1 MNRRRIFGILLAWT
15 VCLILWV
22 GAGAEG
28 IRETIGLLKNW
39 EAVSFEIT
47 AAFEKLPQFDENRC
61 EQLNR
66 LLRHI
71 RFCGQLE
78 AGVCTWMCSVK

>member
-1 MNRRRIFGILLAWT
+1 MNRKRIFGILLAWT

-47 AAFEKLPQFDENRC
+47 AAFESCRSLTKTD
-61 EQLNR
+61 
-66 LLRHI
+66 
-71 RFCGQLE
+71 
-78 AGVCTWMCSVK
+78 ASS